1 MEITIVRV
9 LVKDPTNIGEFR
21 RASPVVGRMVPSMFS
36 ASESLD
42 VQGEVPPL
50 GREPLHIGLRWP
62 CAQRGLLR
70 AGLVFEK
77 NTSRE
82 RGRRS
87 APPTLVESLSPLKR

>member
-1 MEITIVRV
+1 MGITIVLV
-9 LVKDPTNIGEFR
+9 LVKHPTNIGEFR

-42 VQGEVPPL
+42 VQGKVPPL

-70 AGLVFEK
+70 AGLVFFK
-77 NTSRE
+77 KHKS
-82 RGRRS
+82 
-87 APPTLVESLSPLKR
+87 